1 MRRCLHSHLQQVH
14 GLPPRAI
21 IVDELGLCQGSV
33 RVDVAVVNERLH
45 GYEIKTDRDSLERL
59 RHQAVVYGESLEMA
73 SLVAAERHLHRALSV
88 LPAWWG
94 IGVAGVTR
102 ESVCIDWYRLPEP
115 NPDVEP
121 AALAQLLWRDEVMGC
136 LIQLG
141 LAEGL
146 RSKPRSALWASLVE
160 ALSLDELSS
169 VVRSAIKARGDWR
182 SRGSGNSV

>member
-59 RHQAVVYGESLEMA
+59 RHQA
-73 SLVAAERHLHRALSV
+73 HLHRALSV